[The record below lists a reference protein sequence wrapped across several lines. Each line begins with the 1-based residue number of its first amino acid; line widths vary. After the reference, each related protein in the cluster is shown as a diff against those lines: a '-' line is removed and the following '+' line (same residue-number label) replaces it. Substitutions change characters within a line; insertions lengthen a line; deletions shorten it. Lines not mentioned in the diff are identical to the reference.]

1 MIDENTKAFFTLAWG
16 FDPYQ
21 FPAWGFSTRG
31 AANSFISKYTAGD
44 WLIVV
49 ATGGDPTEERDRGRV
64 LGMLQ
69 VSSGSQVQDLDSIIK
84 NLDGPKD
91 PKIFDGDGIFKW
103 RHGFLITKAVQFDNP
118 PVFNELFRDYERNG
132 RQEAATAVLLPDQM
146 WQVIRSLPFSEVALP
161 ESPEIK
167 EAQDFEKNKIE
178 SGRLRTWSKGKH
190 RSATEHNLSAPHD
203 VYMFLQPN
211 LGVKVGY
218 SNDVERRLCEI
229 NAYHR
234 MDEKYFENFLIQT
247 VKNAADAELLELW
260 MKQAL
265 SKTGTGVGNECYK
278 IKRADKAQSIWN
290 EVIHRWMQRPSDW
303 RL

>member
-16 FDPYQ
+16 FDPYE

-49 ATGGDPTEERDRGRV
+49 ATGGEPTAERDRGRV

-69 VSSGSQVQDLDSIIK
+69 VSSGSQVHDLDSIIK

-91 PKIFDGDGIFKW
+91 PKIFDDDGVFKW
-103 RHGFLITKAVQFDNP
+103 RHGFLITKAVRFDEP
-118 PVFNELFRDYERNG
+118 PIFNELFPGYERNG
-132 RQEAATAVLLPDQM
+132 RQEAATAVPLPGQM
-146 WQVIRSLPFSEVALP
+146 LQIIRSLPFSEVALP
-161 ESPEIK
+161 DSPAIK
-167 EAQDFEKNKIE
+167 GAQNFEKNKME
-178 SGRLRTWSKGKH
+178 SERLRTWSKGEQ
-190 RSATEHNLSAPHD
+190 RSASEHDLSAPHD
-203 VYMFLQPN
+203 VYLFLQPN

-218 SNDVERRLCEI
+218 SNNVERRLAEI

-234 MDEKYFENFLIQT
+234 LDEKYFENFLIQT
-247 VKNAADAELLELW
+247 VKNSADAELLELW
-260 MKQAL
+260 MKEAF
-265 SKTGTGVGNECYK
+265 SKTAASVGNECYK

-290 EVIHRWMQRPSDW
+290 EVIHRWMQRTSD
-303 RL
+303 